1 MNVKDKQQF
10 LIKHS
15 TLELDQRWW
24 FLDEVD
30 DIIDFSICNSTFILK
45 DLKNVK
51 AARFVK
57 RYASEEELD
66 IDVILRYGDQ
76 CKLKNLDAIK
86 T

>member
-1 MNVKDKQQF
+1 MNKQSISHF

-15 TLELDQRWW
+15 ALESDQRWW

-30 DIIDFSICNSTFILK
+30 DIVDFSICNSKYILE
-45 DLKNVK
+45 DLKNLK
-51 AARFVK
+51 IARFVK

-66 IDVILRYGDQ
+66 IDATIRYGDQ
-76 CKLKNLDAIK
+76 YELKDLDEIK

>member
-1 MNVKDKQQF
+1 MSIKVEQHF

-30 DIIDFSICNSTFILK
+30 DIIDFSICNSKYILK
-45 DLKNVK
+45 DLKSIK

-66 IDVILRYGDQ
+66 IDATIRYGDQ
-76 CKLKNLDAIK
+76 CEIK
-86 T
+86 CIDGI

>member
-1 MNVKDKQQF
+1 MNKQSISHF

-30 DIIDFSICNSTFILK
+30 DIIDFSICNHKYILE

-66 IDVILRYGDQ
+66 IDVMLRYGDQ

>member
-1 MNVKDKQQF
+1 MNVKDKQYF

-15 TLELDQRWW
+15 ALESDQRWW
-24 FLDEVD
+24 FLDEVTD
-30 DIIDFSICNSTFILK
+30 VIDFSICNDKCILK
-45 DLKNVK
+45 DLKDIK
-51 AARFVK
+51 TARFVK

-66 IDVILRYGDQ
+66 IDVTLRYGDQ